1 VIKEFLCCAS
11 LTLLL
16 IGALLLAGLV
26 LLIRLY
32 CEEIVDFLD
41 FIFVSGGSIFN
52 PPLPFITSNI
62 INSGIHQWNVMVPYI
77 SKFIELSVDFEM
89 NLYDSLVKG
98 LDMSEIDLF
107 IEDILESSSL
117 FSEIIGNI
125 LKVIIGSNPEDLKNL
140 SDISKELTEIIIDN
154 NEILLPTINW
164 FIGPSFDISV
174 PLLESLLLLTTSS
187 SLIVHNTGRNLLEF
201 NNSSNYINMKNKF
214 NDNFGNF
221 NYNNLN
227 EHKSIDNIAIT
238 YIRDLKNT
246 FENLQNEIDFNNIIK
261 IAKNI
266 RDISSEIRKKNTGRS
281 SPSNIKD
288 NNDINLEKKQT
299 TNKILLNLLKENMH
313 KSISSYI
320 NPKGITNNLKRV
332 INWMGFESL
341 KHINDHLKE
350 EYGNGKGFIS
360 SFAPHKHPIFKKL
373 GMKRPDNNNKIYF
386 SEYLE
391 ELRITPKEIGAE
403 GRLKNYNTNRKLFQ
417 IIPGPPLPPPLNC
430 FETVPLDPLCLIEGL
445 FPLPL
450 DPPPIIEA
458 FLNTDCDCDE
468 YDSSAGYFELAG
480 FNNALL
486 VLQTIISS
494 FFYIP
499 FLSTF
504 IMGITLPLFIED
516 NLFLDGVTPGD
527 IPSEEELVC
536 AFLHLDYF
544 IFIAIPTIIIITALI
559 YSLGFIWTC
568 FKIYIELRVFKEHQ
582 ILVDK
587 IIGSEKLGI
596 LYDKIFEKELP
607 YTLFNP
613 YVYCYGDPSLDK
625 MPTFWKGFDKR
636 PIYYEAFDK
645 LRVRTSCFDKKYHS
659 DNYSPNEH
667 INSDI
672 LKLPDKKYINNN
684 NIKETIFEPIS
695 SQKNSIEE
703 EGLINDN
710 QIISTDINDSVV
722 MSNLQKQL
730 VYNSVKKVK
739 PKATYEEIRNFY
751 HMIYPEDHDYRDY
764 NIEELINEGF
774 SEFGCI
780 DINITKND
788 RKECR
793 ELLSRPFIF
802 HSNTIGFE
810 NELNNRNKNNNVV
823 IYNNYHI
830 KQN

>member
-107 IEDILESSSL
+107 VEDILESSSL

-201 NNSSNYINMKNKF
+201 NNSSNYINMENKF

-299 TNKILLNLLKENMH
+299 TNKICIKVYH
-313 KSISSYI
+313 
-320 NPKGITNNLKRV
+320 
-332 INWMGFESL
+332 
-341 KHINDHLKE
+341 HI
-350 EYGNGKGFIS
+350 
-360 SFAPHKHPIFKKL
+360 
-373 GMKRPDNNNKIYF
+373 
-386 SEYLE
+386 
-391 ELRITPKEIGAE
+391 
-403 GRLKNYNTNRKLFQ
+403 
-417 IIPGPPLPPPLNC
+417 
-430 FETVPLDPLCLIEGL
+430 
-445 FPLPL
+445 
-450 DPPPIIEA
+450 
-458 FLNTDCDCDE
+458 
-468 YDSSAGYFELAG
+468 
-480 FNNALL
+480 
-486 VLQTIISS
+486 
-494 FFYIP
+494 
-499 FLSTF
+499 
-504 IMGITLPLFIED
+504 
-516 NLFLDGVTPGD
+516 
-527 IPSEEELVC
+527 
-536 AFLHLDYF
+536 
-544 IFIAIPTIIIITALI
+544 
-559 YSLGFIWTC
+559 
-568 FKIYIELRVFKEHQ
+568 
-582 ILVDK
+582 
-587 IIGSEKLGI
+587 
-596 LYDKIFEKELP
+596 
-607 YTLFNP
+607 
-613 YVYCYGDPSLDK
+613 
-625 MPTFWKGFDKR
+625 
-636 PIYYEAFDK
+636 
-645 LRVRTSCFDKKYHS
+645 
-659 DNYSPNEH
+659 
-667 INSDI
+667 
-672 LKLPDKKYINNN
+672 
-684 NIKETIFEPIS
+684 
-695 SQKNSIEE
+695 
-703 EGLINDN
+703 
-710 QIISTDINDSVV
+710 
-722 MSNLQKQL
+722 
-730 VYNSVKKVK
+730 
-739 PKATYEEIRNFY
+739 
-751 HMIYPEDHDYRDY
+751 
-764 NIEELINEGF
+764 
-774 SEFGCI
+774 
-780 DINITKND
+780 
-788 RKECR
+788 
-793 ELLSRPFIF
+793 
-802 HSNTIGFE
+802 
-810 NELNNRNKNNNVV
+810 
-823 IYNNYHI
+823 
-830 KQN
+830 